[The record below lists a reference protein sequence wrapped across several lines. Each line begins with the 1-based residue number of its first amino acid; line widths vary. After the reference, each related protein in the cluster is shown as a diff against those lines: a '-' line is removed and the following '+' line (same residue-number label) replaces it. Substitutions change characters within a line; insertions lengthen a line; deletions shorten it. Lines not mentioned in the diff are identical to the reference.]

1 MSRRE
6 RAPGAQ
12 VPLRSWVTLALC
24 ALACSGPGDA
34 RVYVTVGMEDE
45 AMRLDPRTGD
55 VVSRIA
61 VDPRPGESDEPH
73 AGSVARATG
82 FWYVSVAH
90 GEPTLWKFDLAADRL
105 VGRVPLGTA
114 GAGRVGIT
122 PDGSRAFVPDYFR
135 GSAGR
140 RSDVAVVELYDLAV
154 VARLE
159 LCTAPHDAQVHPSGS
174 RVAVACSLSDEIVIL
189 DTDTLAELARFY
201 VDAAPGAPGEPRFKP
216 MNLVWAPDGETLYV
230 TLHHAGVVRR
240 FRAEDGLVIGSAAT
254 GAGPGQIAI
263 TADGRTLVV
272 PNREDRS
279 VSVVEAPAL
288 AERIRVR
295 VDGAHPHGVALAD
308 DGRTAFVSYEGDT
321 RTPGGVVAID
331 LEAGSVRWRTETGG
345 ITLGVAYARP

>member
-1 MSRRE
+1 MRRVT
-6 RAPGAQ
+6 RAFGWWLATGLA
-12 VPLRSWVTLALC
+12 VP
-24 ALACSGPGDA
+24 ACGTGGDA
-34 RVYVTVGMEDE
+34 RLYVTVGMGDE
-45 AMRLDPRTGD
+45 AVRLDPRTGN

-73 AGSVARATG
+73 AVSVAPASG

-90 GEPTLWKFDLAADRL
+90 GEPTLWKFDLATDRL

-122 PDGSRAFVPDYFR
+122 PDGRRAFVPDYFR
-135 GSAGR
+135 GGGGR
-140 RSDVAVVELYDLAV
+140 RSDVAVVELHDLQV
-154 VARLE
+154 VARLGV
-159 LCTAPHDAQVHPSGS
+159 CTAPHDAQVDPSGS

-201 VDAAPGAPGEPRFKP
+201 VDATPGVPGEPRFKP

-240 FRAEDGLVIGSAAT
+240 FGVGDGRAVGSAAT

-279 VSVVEAPAL
+279 VSVVDVRTL
-288 AERIRVR
+288 RERMRVR
-295 VDGAHPHGVALAD
+295 IDGAHPHGVALAD

-321 RTPGGVVAID
+321 RTQGGVAAID
-331 LEAGSVRWRTETGG
+331 LETGSVRWRTETGAF
-345 ITLGVAYARP
+345 TLGVVYARW